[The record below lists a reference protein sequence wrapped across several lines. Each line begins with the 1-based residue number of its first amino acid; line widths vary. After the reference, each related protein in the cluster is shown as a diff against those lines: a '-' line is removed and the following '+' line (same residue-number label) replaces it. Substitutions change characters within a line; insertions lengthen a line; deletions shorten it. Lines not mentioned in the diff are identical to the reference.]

1 MLPSILTIFLFT
13 FIPFIIVL
21 ANSFIVNTGFHAD
34 EIRPGFDNYKRIFE
48 LDMYKVGVRNSIIYA
63 MTALPISLV
72 ISILVSVA
80 ITQIVKKWARGFWQT
95 IFFLPYVTSA
105 VAVSLS
111 FFYLFK
117 TSDSTGPGI
126 LNLTL
131 KSLGLIKEDIR
142 FLDSG
147 DIHSWKPLL
156 VILIRGVWGNLA
168 FQILI
173 LTTAM
178 LSVDQQLYKAAAIDG
193 ASKGKQFFS
202 VTLPSIRKTVSFLV
216 TMGLI
221 NGIKVFPLALFN
233 NDPNAAALNGGSSLM
248 LMVYKFVNEGNFAL
262 AGAASITLFVI
273 GVVVS
278 YSLRKIV
285 ALTFKA
291 SLKIGEMNVLNK
303 IESTS
308 FKPKSLFKI

>member
-1 MLPSILTIFLFT
+1 MLPSVLTIFLFT

-21 ANSFIVNTGFHAD
+21 INSILVETGFSAD
-34 EIRPGFDNYKRIFE
+34 ELRPGFDNYKKIFT
-48 LDMYKVGVRNSIIYA
+48 LGMYKVGVRNSIIYA

-80 ITQIVKKWARGFWQT
+80 ITQVVKKWARGFWQT
-95 IFFLPYVTSA
+95 IFFLPYVTSS

-117 TSDSTGPGI
+117 TSDANGPGI

-131 KSLGLIKEDIR
+131 KSLGIIKDDIR

-147 DIHSWKPLL
+147 NIYSWRPLF
-156 VILIRGVWGNLA
+156 VIVIRGVWGNLA

-193 ASKGKQFFS
+193 ASKSKQFFS
-202 VTLPSIRKTVSFLV
+202 VTLPSIRKTISFLI

-221 NGIKVFPLALFN
+221 GGIKVFPLALFN
-233 NDPNAAALNGGSSLM
+233 NDPNAAVLNGGSSLM
-248 LMVYKFVNEGNFAL
+248 LMVYKYVTEGNFAL
-262 AGAASITLFVI
+262 AGASSITLFVI
-273 GVVVS
+273 GVIVS
-278 YSLRKIV
+278 FSLRKIV

-308 FKPKSLFKI
+308 FKSKALFKI

>member
-1 MLPSILTIFLFT
+1 
-13 FIPFIIVL
+13 
-21 ANSFIVNTGFHAD
+21 
-34 EIRPGFDNYKRIFE
+34 
-48 LDMYKVGVRNSIIYA
+48 
-63 MTALPISLV
+63 
-72 ISILVSVA
+72 
-80 ITQIVKKWARGFWQT
+80 
-95 IFFLPYVTSA
+95 
-105 VAVSLS
+105 
-111 FFYLFK
+111 
-117 TSDSTGPGI
+117 
-126 LNLTL
+126 
-131 KSLGLIKEDIR
+131 
-142 FLDSG
+142 
-147 DIHSWKPLL
+147 
-156 VILIRGVWGNLA
+156 
-168 FQILI
+168 
-173 LTTAM
+173 M

-308 FKPKSLFKI
+308 FKPKALFKI